1 MKHSRW
7 DITPAAPLPLDELA
21 AGSWLAVDDTE
32 GDAGR
37 LFVRVAEAADGRLV
51 ITGLHMS
58 GEGEITA
65 NTLRAIQPAAI
76 LRTIAWRESGVAPP
90 RSVGE
95 IGPTGLARFEGV
107 ADELATVAEAT
118 EQTGD
123 ESRRGRRGPTRDK
136 LVRLAE
142 TYRRHLRADPRDP
155 VAATLR
161 ELARGGLP
169 IARATAYRWLD
180 RCRELGL
187 LDPREDNR

>member
-7 DITPAAPLPLDELA
+7 DIKPAAPLPLDELA

-76 LRTIAWRESGVAPP
+76 LRTIAWRESGEAPP

-95 IGPTGLARFEGV
+95 IGPTGLARFEGI
-107 ADELATVAEAT
+107 ADELATIAETT
-118 EQTGD
+118 EQMTD
-123 ESRRGRRGPTRDK
+123 ESRRGRRGPRREE
-136 LVRLAE
+136 LARFAE
-142 TYRRHLRADPRDP
+142 TYRRHLRADPRNP
-155 VAATLR
+155 IAATMR
-161 ELARGGLP
+161 DMAKGGHP
-169 IARATAYRWLD
+169 IGRATAHRWLA
-180 RCRELGL
+180 RCRDLGL
-187 LDPREDNR
+187 LDPREDDR